1 VPQENQGVQAEGQ
14 TQRGLALS
22 VLTINITDMEK
33 ATIRFMPVIYKDE
46 HLNRASQG
54 IGTTECHVFGE
65 TEVQLFENIREKIWA
80 MSSEAAILDEATA
93 KRYNQWIADGW
104 KTSVPECINNMGQRD
119 MRFALPY
126 SEKFKQW
133 LRKNN

>member
-1 VPQENQGVQAEGQ
+1 MRLTLISDSNAWRMNQ
-14 TQRGLALS
+14 S
-22 VLTINITDMEK
+22 
-33 ATIRFMPVIYKDE
+33 
-46 HLNRASQG
+46 SQ
-54 IGTTECHVFGE
+54 
-65 TEVQLFENIREKIWA
+65 
-80 MSSEAAILDEATA
+80 SSEAAILDEVTA

>member
-1 VPQENQGVQAEGQ
+1 MNKNVRISFQP
-14 TQRGLALS
+14 
-22 VLTINITDMEK
+22 I
-33 ATIRFMPVIYKDE
+33 IRRDE
-46 HLNRASQG
+46 YLNNASAH
-54 IGTTECHVFGE
+54 IGSTTCLVSGE
-65 TEVQLFENIREKIWA
+65 TKEQLFEEIKRKIWT
-80 MSSEAAILDEATA
+80 MSSEACILDEVTA

>member
-1 VPQENQGVQAEGQ
+1 M
-14 TQRGLALS
+14 
-22 VLTINITDMEK
+22 DK
-33 ATIRFMPVIYKDE
+33 ATIKFMPVIYKDE
-46 HLNRASQG
+46 HLHRASHG
-54 IGTTECHVFGE
+54 IGSTDCRVFGE
-65 TEVQLFENIREKIWA
+65 TELQLFENIREKIWA
-80 MSSEAAILDEATA
+80 MSSEAVILDEVTA
-93 KRYNQWIADGW
+93 ERYNQWIADGR

>member
-1 VPQENQGVQAEGQ
+1 M
-14 TQRGLALS
+14 ALS

-65 TEVQLFENIREKIWA
+65 TEVQLFENIREKI
-80 MSSEAAILDEATA
+80 
-93 KRYNQWIADGW
+93 
-104 KTSVPECINNMGQRD
+104 
-119 MRFALPY
+119 
-126 SEKFKQW
+126 
-133 LRKNN
+133 

>member
-1 VPQENQGVQAEGQ
+1 M
-14 TQRGLALS
+14 ALS
-22 VLTINITDMEK
+22 VFTINITDMEK

-93 KRYNQWIADGW
+93 KRYNQWIADSL

-126 SEKFKQW
+126 SESFKLW

>member
-1 VPQENQGVQAEGQ
+1 
-14 TQRGLALS
+14 
-22 VLTINITDMEK
+22 MEK

-93 KRYNQWIADGW
+93 KRYNQWIADDW
-104 KTSVPECINNMGQRD
+104 KTAVPECINNMGQRD

-126 SEKFKQW
+126 SESFKLW

>member
-1 VPQENQGVQAEGQ
+1 M
-14 TQRGLALS
+14 ALS

-46 HLNRASQG
+46 HLNRASHG

-119 MRFALPY
+119 MHFALPY
-126 SEKFKQW
+126 SESFKLW